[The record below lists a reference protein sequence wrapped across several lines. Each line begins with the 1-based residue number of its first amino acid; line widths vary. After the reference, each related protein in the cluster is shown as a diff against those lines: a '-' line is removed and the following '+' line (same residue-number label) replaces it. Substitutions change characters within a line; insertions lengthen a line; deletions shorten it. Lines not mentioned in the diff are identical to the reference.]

1 MFKKWL
7 MLAGIFLII
16 GFTGALLTA
25 KSYFAQQNEIFKETK
40 RFQSSEIQSIEVS
53 NSVGTIT
60 FTESTGDEI
69 IVETTRSQTSEPI
82 KINVE
87 QNLLSITNKADRKLS
102 FGINFKKSSGDITVY
117 LPKKQYERITASSNV
132 GGIKM
137 NQIETVHLDVESD
150 VGDIDLH
157 EIFTTSLRVS
167 SKLGDVSIRDYSG
180 KLEVENNVGDIEIS
194 SEEVTQP
201 LIAHNDVGDINV
213 TIHQAQ
219 KDLFISA
226 DSEVGDTRIF
236 DKNTGSHKNGNGS
249 ITIELRTEVG
259 DIHVK
264 E

>member
-137 NQIETVHLDVESD
+137 NQIEAVHLDAESD

-157 EIFTTSLRVS
+157 EISTTSLRVS

-180 KLEVENNVGDIEIS
+180 KLEVENNIGDIEIS
-194 SEEVTQP
+194 SDEVTQP

-213 TIHQAQ
+213 TINQAQ
-219 KDLFISA
+219 NDLFISA
-226 DSEVGDTRIF
+226 DSELGDTRIF
-236 DKNTGSHKNGNGS
+236 DKQTGSHKSGNGR
-249 ITIELRTEVG
+249 ITVELRTELG
-259 DIHVK
+259 DIQVNK
-264 E
+264 